1 MVIVN
6 LIMQMFYCSKNAQY
20 VFFKYFFQVYFFFQA
35 FLVYESKIWLSP
47 QTSKKGLAKNKK
59 RTKTVK
65 PTNQNATLL
74 WLDPILCAK
83 NLCKARASAQIEL
96 LLLYTTTSQYLCQT
110 AVPPLRKPLNLE
122 EYKQPTDKSN
132 SKFIYRQSRNMRISV
147 TVSVLDWSNLENLL
161 DTVGLPNSKKCE
173 TVSPIYKPLNLE
185 E

>member
-6 LIMQMFYCSKNAQY
+6 LIMQIFYCPKKC
-20 VFFKYFFQVYFFFQA
+20 VVCIFQVLLSSMVFSSRHFSY
-35 FLVYESKIWLSP
+35 LRSSKIWLSP

-83 NLCKARASAQIEL
+83 NLCKEGASAQIEL

-110 AVPPLRKPLNLE
+110 AVPPIHKPLNFE
-122 EYKQPTDKSN
+122 EYKQPIDKSN
-132 SKFIYRQSRNMRISV
+132 SKFINIRNSV
-147 TVSVLDWSNLENLL
+147 TVLVLDWSNLENLL

>member
-1 MVIVN
+1 MIIVN
-6 LIMQMFYCSKNAQY
+6 LIMQMFYCPKNAQY
-20 VFFKYFFQVYFFFQA
+20 VFFKYFFQVCFFFQA
-35 FLVYESKIWLSP
+35 FLVSESKIWLSP

-59 RTKTVK
+59 KTKTVK

-83 NLCKARASAQIEL
+83 NLCKEGASAQIEL

-110 AVPPLRKPLNLE
+110 AVPPLHKPLNLE

-132 SKFIYRQSRNMRISV
+132 SKFINIRNSV

-161 DTVGLPNSKKCE
+161 DTVGLLNSKKCQ

>member
-6 LIMQMFYCSKNAQY
+6 LITQMFYCPKNAQY
-20 VFFKYFFQVYFFFQA
+20 VFFKYFFHLYFFFQA
-35 FLVYESKIWLSP
+35 FLVSESKIWLSP

-83 NLCKARASAQIEL
+83 NLCKEGASAQIEL

-110 AVPPLRKPLNLE
+110 AVPPIHKPLNLE

-132 SKFIYRQSRNMRISV
+132 SKFINIRNSV
-147 TVSVLDWSNLENLL
+147 TVLVLDWSNLENLL
-161 DTVGLPNSKKCE
+161 DTFSWSSELQEVLDSVPY
-173 TVSPIYKPLNLE
+173 PQNLE
-185 E
+185 S

>member
-1 MVIVN
+1 
-6 LIMQMFYCSKNAQY
+6 MFYCPKNAQY
-20 VFFKYFFQVYFFFQA
+20 VFFKYFFQVCFFFQA
-35 FLVYESKIWLSP
+35 FLVSESKIWLSP

-83 NLCKARASAQIEL
+83 NLCKEGASAQIEL

-110 AVPPLRKPLNLE
+110 AVPPIHKPLNLE

-132 SKFIYRQSRNMRISV
+132 SKFINIRNSV

>member
-6 LIMQMFYCSKNAQY
+6 LIMQMFYCPKNAQY
-20 VFFKYFFQVYFFFQA
+20 VFFKYFFQVCFFFQA
-35 FLVYESKIWLSP
+35 FLVSESKIWLSP

-83 NLCKARASAQIEL
+83 NLCKEGASAQIEL

-110 AVPPLRKPLNLE
+110 AVPPIHKPLNLE

-132 SKFIYRQSRNMRISV
+132 SKFINIRNSV
-147 TVSVLDWSNLENLL
+147 AVSVLDWSNLENHSWSSEQQEVL
-161 DTVGLPNSKKCE
+161 DS
-173 TVSPIYKPLNLE
+173 VSYPQTLE
-185 E
+185 P

>member
-1 MVIVN
+1 
-6 LIMQMFYCSKNAQY
+6 MFYCPENAQY
-20 VFFKYFFQVYFFFQA
+20 VFFKYFFQVCFFFQA
-35 FLVYESKIWLSP
+35 FLVSESKIWLSP

-83 NLCKARASAQIEL
+83 NLCKEGASAQIEL

-110 AVPPLRKPLNLE
+110 AVPPIQKPLNLE
-122 EYKQPTDKSN
+122 ECKQPQPSQIQN
-132 SKFIYRQSRNMRISV
+132 SSIGRQAI
-147 TVSVLDWSNLENLL
+147 LETQFLIGQIWKICWIQL
-161 DTVGLPNSKKCE
+161 AFPNSKKCQ
-173 TVSPIYKPLNLE
+173 TVSPIHKPLNLE

>member
-1 MVIVN
+1 MY
-6 LIMQMFYCSKNAQY
+6 FSSTS
-20 VFFKYFFQVYFFFQA
+20 FKYTFFSRHFSY
-35 FLVYESKIWLSP
+35 LRSSKIWLSP

-83 NLCKARASAQIEL
+83 NLCKEGASAQIEL

-110 AVPPLRKPLNLE
+110 AVPPIHKPLNLE
-122 EYKQPTDKSN
+122 EYKQPIDKSN
-132 SKFIYRQSRNMRISV
+132 SKFINIRNSV
-147 TVSVLDWSNLENLL
+147 TVSVLDWSNL
-161 DTVGLPNSKKCE
+161 DTVGLPNSKKCQ
-173 TVSPIYKPLNLE
+173 TVSPIHKPLNLE